1 VIIMLWIIL
10 GSLIILTVIFWY
22 NFWVALNDLVDFK
35 IEIEAEEIT
44 KELWKGHKL
53 LRRIHK

>member
-1 VIIMLWIIL
+1 MLWIIL